1 MEQLILQLKRIL
13 ATSFA
18 MYLKSHNFHWNVE
31 GPDFPEYHEF
41 LGNLYEEVYGS
52 VDAIAEKIRMLGAYA
67 PGSFVRFSELS
78 EIDDEVNVPVAS
90 QMFLKLKADNETLIG
105 LIRDGIDIA
114 EEAGEPAIS
123 NYLQERLNAHQK
135 HGWMLTSLTK

>member
-18 MYLKSHNFHWNVE
+18 FYLKAHNYHWNVE
-31 GPDFPEYHEF
+31 GSDFAQYHEF

-52 VDAIAEKIRMLGAYA
+52 VDTTAEKIRMLGAYT
-67 PGSFVRFSELS
+67 PGSFVRYSELS
-78 EIDDEVNVPVAS
+78 EIDDEINVPIAL
-90 QMFLKLKADNETLIG
+90 QMLNKLKADNELVIG
-105 LIRDGIDIA
+105 LLRDGIDIA

-123 NYLQERLNAHQK
+123 NYLQERLDAHQK
-135 HGWMLTSLTK
+135 HAWMLTSLTK

>member
-18 MYLKSHNFHWNVE
+18 FYLKTHNYHWNVE
-31 GPDFPEYHEF
+31 GSDFAQYHEF

-52 VDAIAEKIRMLGAYA
+52 VDTTAEKIRMLGAYT
-67 PGSFVRFSELS
+67 PGSFVRYSELS
-78 EIDDEVNVPVAS
+78 EIDDEVNVPIAL
-90 QMFLKLKADNETLIG
+90 QMLNKLKADNELVIG
-105 LIRDGIDIA
+105 LLRDGIDIA

-123 NYLQERLNAHQK
+123 NYLQERLDAHQK
-135 HGWMLTSLTK
+135 HAWMLTSLTK

>member
-18 MYLKSHNFHWNVE
+18 FYLKAHNYHWNVE
-31 GPDFPEYHEF
+31 GSDFAQYHEF

-52 VDAIAEKIRMLGAYA
+52 VDTTAEKIRMLGAYT
-67 PGSFVRFSELS
+67 PGSFVRYSELS
-78 EIDDEVNVPVAS
+78 EIDDEVNVPIAL
-90 QMFLKLKADNETLIG
+90 QMLNKLKADNELVIG
-105 LIRDGIDIA
+105 LLRDGIDIA

-123 NYLQERLNAHQK
+123 NYLQERLDAHQK
-135 HGWMLTSLTK
+135 HAWMLTSLTK

>member
-67 PGSFVRFSELS
+67 PGSFVRYSELS

-135 HGWMLTSLTK
+135 HAWMLTSLTK

>member
-52 VDAIAEKIRMLGAYA
+52 VDEIAENIRMLGAYA
-67 PGSFVRFSELS
+67 PGSFFRYSELS
-78 EIDDEVNVPVAS
+78 EIDDDVNVPVAS

>member
-67 PGSFVRFSELS
+67 PGSFVRYSELS

>member
-18 MYLKSHNFHWNVE
+18 FYLKSHNYHWNVE
-31 GPDFPEYHEF
+31 GLDFAQHHEF

-52 VDAIAEKIRMLGAYA
+52 VDTTAEKIRMLGAYT
-67 PGSFVRFSELS
+67 PGSFIRYSELS
-78 EIDDEVNVPVAS
+78 EIDDETNVPVAL
-90 QMFLKLKADNETLIG
+90 QMFNKLKADNEIVIG
-105 LIRDGIDIA
+105 LLRDGIDIA

-123 NYLQERLNAHQK
+123 NYLQERLDAHQK
-135 HGWMLTSLTK
+135 HAWMLTSLTK

>member
-52 VDAIAEKIRMLGAYA
+52 VDEIAEKIRMLGAYA
-67 PGSFVRFSELS
+67 PGSFVRYSELS

>member
-52 VDAIAEKIRMLGAYA
+52 VDEIAEKIRMLGAYA
-67 PGSFVRFSELS
+67 PGSFVRYSELS

-90 QMFLKLKADNETLIG
+90 QMLL
-105 LIRDGIDIA
+105 
-114 EEAGEPAIS
+114 
-123 NYLQERLNAHQK
+123 
-135 HGWMLTSLTK
+135 

>member
-18 MYLKSHNFHWNVE
+18 FYLKTHNYHWNVE
-31 GPDFPEYHEF
+31 GPDFPEYHQF

-52 VDAIAEKIRMLGAYA
+52 VDTTAEKIRMLGAYT
-67 PGSFVRFSELS
+67 PGSFVRYSELS
-78 EIDDEVNVPVAS
+78 EIDDEVNVPVAM
-90 QMFLKLKADNETLIG
+90 QMMNKLKADNELVIG
-105 LIRDGIDIA
+105 LLRDGIDIA

-123 NYLQERLNAHQK
+123 NYLQERLDAHQK
-135 HGWMLTSLTK
+135 HAWMLTSLTK

>member
-52 VDAIAEKIRMLGAYA
+52 VDEIAEKIRMLGAYA
-67 PGSFVRFSELS
+67 PGSFIRYSELS

>member
-18 MYLKSHNFHWNVE
+18 FYLKSHNYHWNVE
-31 GPDFPEYHEF
+31 GSDFAQYHEF

-52 VDAIAEKIRMLGAYA
+52 IDTTAEKIRMLGAYT
-67 PGSFVRFSELS
+67 PGSFVRYSELS
-78 EIDDEVNVPVAS
+78 EIDDEVNVPIALN
-90 QMFLKLKADNETLIG
+90 MLNKLKSDNELVIG
-105 LIRDGIDIA
+105 LLRDGIDIA

-123 NYLQERLNAHQK
+123 NYLQERLDAHQK
-135 HGWMLTSLTK
+135 HAWMLTSLTK